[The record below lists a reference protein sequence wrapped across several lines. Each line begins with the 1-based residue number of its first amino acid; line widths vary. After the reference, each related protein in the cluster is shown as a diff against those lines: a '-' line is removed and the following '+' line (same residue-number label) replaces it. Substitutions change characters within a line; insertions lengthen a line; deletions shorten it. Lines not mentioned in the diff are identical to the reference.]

1 VQNSRIIPT
10 SQIQFQSPGMYVELN
25 ELIAYNSYLSANFH
39 CPN

>member
-1 VQNSRIIPT
+1 
-10 SQIQFQSPGMYVELN
+10 MYVELN